1 MFIRIFQNSFCI
13 TLILVFYR
21 ICFLVQHEPEDLVNK
36 FIKDVYYKEELS
48 AKSNFHFYFKDVDI
62 KIANTIPQYEIED
75 FGEQIF

>member
-1 MFIRIFQNSFCI
+1 
-13 TLILVFYR
+13 
-21 ICFLVQHEPEDLVNK
+21 VQHEPEDLVNK